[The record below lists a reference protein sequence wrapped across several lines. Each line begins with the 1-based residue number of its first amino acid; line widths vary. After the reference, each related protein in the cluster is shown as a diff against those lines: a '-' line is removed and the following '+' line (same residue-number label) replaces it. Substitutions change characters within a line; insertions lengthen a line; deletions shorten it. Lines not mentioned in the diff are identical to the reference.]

1 MALYSIQGETL
12 SEIADAIR
20 EQTGTEEP
28 IQTKEMSS
36 MIRKIEG
43 GSPNAVLYT
52 EQILTDEQKAQA
64 RENIGAT
71 SADDIPT
78 VPTELPN
85 PYSLTIN
92 GKPSYDGS
100 REMDIELD
108 AQDVG
113 ALSADGG
120 NVGLINI
127 INANGTD
134 DSHIEISNYSINFY
148 TDKTDTNGVN
158 ISTYNGEYIEILN
171 SESDAPVRISGVAT
185 PIYDHNAANKK
196 YVDTS
201 IDLKLR
207 SVTTY
212 GAKGDGSTDDTAAF
226 QTALSENRV
235 VFVPGGTYILSDTL
249 VIAENCCLELSQ
261 DTILKFTQTE
271 ADGIEMRGSATLRG
285 NHAILSVPYGFT
297 GSVIACDTAHDG
309 SNHASIPPYAKADP
323 MIKRQ
328 RFIYDVNIVK
338 ANASGFY
345 RTMDGVCDGTGI
357 YLSAS
362 GTSSINWLW
371 ALTLSGIRIAGGFQ
385 YGIRAANFDD
395 PSKVADNAWNH
406 DMRIEAV
413 IEACEIGVSLENC
426 NGAHL
431 QVTVQPCVATNG
443 TAYAKHG
450 VYLNDARFVDMMGS
464 RIWDWNENTSL
475 WTEGGQYQHLA
486 MIGNCRGLLLDDFMC
501 HESGYDIRDLIYTD
515 TSSNFDTM
523 TILQEPGNKWFK
535 SIDNVP
541 YFNDGTANRKLM
553 LNSDKFSAEQT
564 DFIHP
569 ADGYYT
575 YTPKFTNLV
584 SAYDDGKA
592 LDANGG
598 LLALAGYVTTD
609 FIPIDGGK
617 IHTYRIGGDGI
628 TWNDSYGYCRIAW
641 YDSNKTLKGS
651 VMAWSKIGSNE
662 YYPTVVDDDTVAA
675 AFATNANVAPPDGAA
690 YFKVTA
696 AGSGANLIVTVDEA
710 QDYTAV
716 WHGEPRKLDDSIHA
730 KNDWNAA
737 EGEVG
742 YIENRTHYLGRGTV
756 IVPEQMVEVLE
767 SSIAIPVS
775 IYTESEYLFVNFDGT
790 EYICKKQNFDGIPLY
805 GNPLLFGVTHD
816 SGEPFAFV
824 TDGTSEEDYLM
835 LCLTTVED
843 GTSVKFSVQEA
854 TLVKLPEIYLP
865 DTVKTHTI
873 TVTAEQWESRTD
885 GALAILLPMGAPDTA
900 LIEMLKSGV
909 KVRVDLTEA
918 KGGEA
923 GAGLYMR
930 DILGYETNVDYSIC
944 GLYFFDSKLVMMTY
958 TA

>member
-1 MALYSIQGETL
+1 
-12 SEIADAIR
+12 
-20 EQTGTEEP
+20 
-28 IQTKEMSS
+28 
-36 MIRKIEG
+36 
-43 GSPNAVLYT
+43 
-52 EQILTDEQKAQA
+52 
-64 RENIGAT
+64 
-71 SADDIPT
+71 
-78 VPTELPN
+78 
-85 PYSLTIN
+85 
-92 GKPSYDGS
+92 
-100 REMDIELD
+100 MDIELD

-226 QTALSENRV
+226 QTALSKNRV
-235 VFVPGGTYILSDTL
+235 VFVPGGTYVLSNTL

-261 DTILKFTQTE
+261 DTILQFTQTE
-271 ADGIEMRGSATLRG
+271 GNCIEMRGSATLRG
-285 NHAILSVPYGFT
+285 NHAIITVPDGFT
-297 GSVIACDTAHDG
+297 GNVISCDTALDG
-309 SNHASIPPYAKADP
+309 EPHNSIPPYAKADP
-323 MIKRQ
+323 MFKRQ

-338 ANASGFY
+338 PNSAGFY
-345 RTMDGVCDGTGI
+345 RTADGKCNGTAI
-357 YLSAS
+357 YLSCEGTAS
-362 GTSSINWLW
+362 IRWMW
-371 ALTLSGIRIAGGFQ
+371 ALLLSGIRIAGGFS

-395 PSKVADNAWNH
+395 PNGSTDNAWNH

-413 IEACEIGVSLENC
+413 IEACEVGVSLENC

-431 QVTVQPCVATNG
+431 AVTVQPCQSTAG
-443 TAYAKHG
+443 TAYAKWG
-450 VYLNDARFVDMMGS
+450 VYLNDSRFVDMSGS
-464 RIWDWNENTSL
+464 RIWDWNASNAL
-475 WTEGGQYQHLA
+475 WTEGGQYQHIALL
-486 MIGNCRGLLLDDFMC
+486 GNCRGLILDDFLYY
-501 HESGYDIRDLIYTD
+501 ESGYDIRDLIYTD
-515 TSSNFDTM
+515 TASNLEQM
-523 TILQEPGNKWFK
+523 TILQEPINRWFK
-535 SIDNVP
+535 SVDGVP
-541 YFNDGTANRKLM
+541 YFHDGTANRKLM

-641 YDSNKTLKGS
+641 YDSGKDLKGS

-716 WHGEPRKLDDSIHA
+716 WHGEPKKLDDSIHA

-742 YIENRTHYLGRGTV
+742 YIENRTHYKYWKEVQPEIVVELDDEGLAEVVYSFMPVLGKQYKVIWNGTAYQTTCANVEGGLTLGDETLETMPFKIMMMEDAGEVFGIVISSAISTSVTLTILEGTV
-756 IVPEQMVEVLE
+756 ETLPEEYLPIHHQRYVVKIPAGEVDITKTIWELSE
-767 SSIAIPVS
+767 SSDNVAPVLYAGGEVILDYS
-775 IYTESEYLFVNFDGT
+775 ACLPGYTVACTQLINALVTHEGDVC
-790 EYICKKQNFDGIPLY
+790 ICVGNVYVSNSCVGIVFADGIWTP
-805 GNPLLFGVTHD
+805 P
-816 SGEPFAFV
+816 
-824 TDGTSEEDYLM
+824 
-835 LCLTTVED
+835 TT
-843 GTSVKFSVQEA
+843 
-854 TLVKLPEIYLP
+854 
-865 DTVKTHTI
+865 
-873 TVTAEQWESRTD
+873 
-885 GALAILLPMGAPDTA
+885 
-900 LIEMLKSGV
+900 
-909 KVRVDLTEA
+909 
-918 KGGEA
+918 
-923 GAGLYMR
+923 
-930 DILGYETNVDYSIC
+930 
-944 GLYFFDSKLVMMTY
+944 
-958 TA
+958 